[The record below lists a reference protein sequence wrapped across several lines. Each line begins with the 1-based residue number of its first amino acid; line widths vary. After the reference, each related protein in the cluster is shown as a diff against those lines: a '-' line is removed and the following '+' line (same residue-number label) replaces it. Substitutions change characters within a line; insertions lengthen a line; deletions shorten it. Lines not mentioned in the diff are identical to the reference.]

1 MKEIGG
7 PIPQLRSEAWL
18 EAPLHLLPL
27 PPPPSLCTNNSGSLR
42 LCRDSPLWATAVHR
56 FHLTTPAVTHPP
68 FRPSSLRGSGRKQS
82 GRRRDEPL
90 GHRSRHA

>member
-27 PPPPSLCTNNSGSLR
+27 PPPPFPLHKQQWLP
-42 LCRDSPLWATAVHR
+42 SPLSRLA
-56 FHLTTPAVTHPP
+56 
-68 FRPSSLRGSGRKQS
+68 
-82 GRRRDEPL
+82 PL
-90 GHRSRHA
+90 GHCCAPLPPHHPRRHPPTI